1 MVFSP
6 EQLWARVP
14 VAVPKRFNRFQAC
27 IPMSVGYWVMFSMG
41 FTEDL
46 VIMGEVIEFE
56 WLAWEIIGFL
66 GVALFGSRWLIQIHS
81 SRKAGKPVLTRW
93 FWWMSL
99 AGSALLIAYFGFS
112 PKRGAVGIFNNL
124 FPAAI
129 AIYNLALEFRAPR
142 RIHRHSNLGPGTP
155 AGSTVS
161 STSTSSHILQSKPKE
176 EESHEVNA

>member
-1 MVFSP
+1 
-6 EQLWARVP
+6 
-14 VAVPKRFNRFQAC
+14 
-27 IPMSVGYWVMFSMG
+27 MFSMG

-46 VIMGEVIEFE
+46 IIMAEVIEFE

-66 GVALFGSRWLIQIHS
+66 GVALFGSRWLIQIYS

-99 AGSALLIAYFGFS
+99 AGSALLIGYFGFS

-129 AIYNLALEFRAPR
+129 AIYNLALDFRTTHGLHGQSEP
-142 RIHRHSNLGPGTP
+142 SLGVPIAA
-155 AGSTVS
+155 AGSSIT
-161 STSTSSHILQSKPKE
+161 TAIAPTTTQAEGGREP
-176 EESHEVNA
+176 